1 MTNAEPTEAAA
12 CPACAKWVAVSAS
25 PRGIVA
31 ATFPVATREDA
42 LRAVS
47 GEGLGEGTLSRR
59 AAKAVAAYCYNRAP
73 LPEFPLDLEGVPEFA
88 AKVLREVAKI
98 PLGETR
104 TYGEVAAAC
113 GKPGASRAVGN
124 TMARNWLAPFVPC
137 HRVLAKGGWGGY
149 GGGRAAV
156 PYKIALLEWEGAAVP
171 DNVKRGDPG
180 EGTEPRRP
188 KPW

>member
-1 MTNAEPTEAAA
+1 MTRSQPTEAAA
-12 CPACAKWVAVSAS
+12 RPARGKWVAVSAS

-31 ATFPVATREDA
+31 ATFPVESRGEA
-42 LRAVS
+42 LRAVG
-47 GEGLGEGTLSRR
+47 GEGLNEGPLSQR
-59 AAKAVAAYCYNRAP
+59 AAGAVAAYCDKRTP

-88 AKVLREVAKI
+88 AAVLREVARI

-104 TYGEVAAAC
+104 TYGEVAASC
-113 GKPGASRAVGN
+113 GRPGAARAVGN

-137 HRVLAKGGWGGY
+137 HRVLARGGWGGY

-156 PYKIALLEWEGAAVP
+156 PYKIALLEWESADVP
-171 DNVKRGDPG
+171 DNVKRAGSG
-180 EGTEPRRP
+180 KGSESRRP